1 MSRKTRKKRK
11 KVAAMITVIV
21 ILLALVFFVFSC
33 DIDAGQNLEKENGEN
48 SQQSGNLGE
57 QEEEEQEEEKPYER
71 LNILLLGID
80 SPKNT
85 GRTDTIM
92 LLSLGQE
99 AGDVAIVSIPRDTR
113 VNIPGHGL
121 EKINHAHVYG
131 GPELTMQVVESFF
144 DLPVHYFACV
154 NFRGFITLVD
164 ILGGVEMNV
173 PPAMAAEKERG
184 FTKSGPQVLDGK
196 QALEYVRF
204 RHDSEGDL
212 GRVRRQQELVL
223 TLAKKTMQL
232 SSIPKIPAILDTVG
246 RNFSTDIP
254 LTTMTILAN
263 KMLHVDLDQI
273 KRGVIPGE
281 GVRIDGLWYY
291 RVNRLEMEQMLQ
303 ELGVI

>member
-173 PPAMAAEKERG
+173 PPAMAA
-184 FTKSGPQVLDGK
+184 
-196 QALEYVRF
+196 
-204 RHDSEGDL
+204 
-212 GRVRRQQELVL
+212 
-223 TLAKKTMQL
+223 
-232 SSIPKIPAILDTVG
+232 
-246 RNFSTDIP
+246 
-254 LTTMTILAN
+254 
-263 KMLHVDLDQI
+263 
-273 KRGVIPGE
+273 
-281 GVRIDGLWYY
+281 
-291 RVNRLEMEQMLQ
+291 
-303 ELGVI
+303 